1 MMIQI
6 DEVGE
11 AHTAETW
18 AVMQQLRPHL
28 DLASYLDAV
37 SRMRRTDGFRLI
49 AAHVDGEISG
59 VAGIRV
65 IEMLYCGRILVVD
78 DLITDAD
85 ARSGGVGRAM
95 LAWLDAEAARLGCVQ
110 VHLDSGLHRIDAHR
124 FYEREGFQKTA
135 WHFVRS
141 ISA

>member
-1 MMIQI
+1 MTVQIQEI
-6 DEVGE
+6 AE
-11 AHTAETW
+11 AQTAETW
-18 AVMQQLRPHL
+18 PVMQQLRPHL
-28 DLASYLDAV
+28 DLASYVDAV
-37 SRMRRTDGFRLI
+37 SRMRRTDGFRLVAGRI
-49 AAHVDGEISG
+49 EGEISG

-85 ARSGGVGRAM
+85 ARSGGVGKAM
-95 LAWLDAEAARLGCVQ
+95 LTWLDAEAARLSCVQ

-135 WHFVRS
+135 WHFVRAV
-141 ISA
+141 SA